1 VGGPGIGV
9 VTALGPG
16 AVEDLVLVAMGEEG
30 FVPDGEPRS
39 YRDRLGLPYGYA
51 IQPGEAE
58 LEPEQLQRV
67 KAAIGLSIVT
77 EAVVMAYVAD
87 VRCRA
92 PLARLALRI
101 ATATG
106 GWVDVDGDISRPY
119 GREPITGLTDY
130 LNRGSRCTVIDGS
143 YYLDPAAMLAW
154 LRHPRFH
161 VIQ

>member
-1 VGGPGIGV
+1 
-9 VTALGPG
+9 VTALEPA
-16 AVEDLVLVAMGEEG
+16 AVEDLVLVALGEDG

-58 LEPEQLQRV
+58 LEPEPLRRV
-67 KAAIGLSIVT
+67 EATIGLPIVT
-77 EAVVMAYVAD
+77 EAVVMAHVAD
-87 VRCRA
+87 MRCRA
-92 PLARLALRI
+92 PLGRLALRI

-119 GREPITGLTDY
+119 GREPISGLADY
-130 LNRGSRCTVIDGS
+130 LNRGGRCAVIDGS

-161 VIQ
+161 VIK

>member
-1 VGGPGIGV
+1 M
-9 VTALGPG
+9 TALEPG
-16 AVEDLVLVAMGEEG
+16 AVEDLVLVALGEEG
-30 FVPDGEPRS
+30 FDLDGEPRS

-51 IQPGEAE
+51 IQPAEAE
-58 LEPEQLQRV
+58 LEPEPLRRV
-67 KAAIGLSIVT
+67 EATIGLPIVT

-87 VRCRA
+87 MRCRA

-119 GREPITGLTDY
+119 GREPISGLPDY
-130 LNRGSRCTVIDGS
+130 LNRGGRCAVIDGS

-161 VIQ
+161 VIK